1 MIYINLIQI
10 KKLSRLSVKYSC
22 KTKSRRILK
31 RIFKKIKKSLG
42 HSQVFYVL
50 AFIDI
55 IFGPFIL
62 VHIFLTVQTSCMPS
76 DNIIEKLCNT
86 IVLLHIKHVYVWGW
100 SPWILYLSNPIVQKL
115 NNGQYRYTTVWCAA
129 SDQTYDSGSYRTTFL
144 LRFLFSLLK
153 AHFMQFSVK
162 SLQLPFH

>member
-1 MIYINLIQI
+1 MGTLKFSMSLHLLISFLDLSFLYIF
-10 KKLSRLSVKYSC
+10 SW
-22 KTKSRRILK
+22 
-31 RIFKKIKKSLG
+31 
-42 HSQVFYVL
+42 
-50 AFIDI
+50 
-55 IFGPFIL
+55 
-62 VHIFLTVQTSCMPS
+62 FLTVQTSCMPS

-129 SDQTYDSGSYRTTFL
+129 SDQTYDSDSYRTTFL

-153 AHFMQFSVK
+153 AHFNAVFCKESTASIPLAV
-162 SLQLPFH
+162 

>member
-31 RIFKKIKKSLG
+31 RFFLKNKNLWALSSFLCPCIYWYHFWTF
-42 HSQVFYVL
+42 HSCTY
-50 AFIDI
+50 
-55 IFGPFIL
+55 
-62 VHIFLTVQTSCMPS
+62 FLDCSNLLHAT